1 MRNVLI
7 CRGIF
12 DSMNREQFEKLG
24 IDVSNDHEI
33 IPMRIVLDH
42 IITWIESDDFDGEKT
57 TIIHLTNGR
66 SFWIIAS
73 IDVID
78 KMMMGS

>member
-1 MRNVLI
+1 MRDVLI

-33 IPMRIVLDH
+33 IPMRIVLDQ
-42 IITWIESDDFDGEKT
+42 IITWIECDDFNGENT
-57 TIIHLTNGR
+57 TIVHLANGR